1 MARRLQR
8 EGRDTR
14 RLIVDRAAE
23 QFALWGYSGASIS
36 GIAAA
41 VGVSKPTL
49 YHHFTDKE
57 EIYVEIV
64 TSVLADMA
72 RRVAAAAACPSPSQR
87 GSRRSWPGTGSGAAS
102 PPAGSPE

>member
-72 RRVAAAAACPSPSQR
+72 RRVAAAACPSPSRR
-87 GSRRSWPGTGSGAAS
+87 GSRRPWRGTGSGAAS
-102 PPAGSPE
+102 PRAASPG